1 MEVLLLNPTWEVS
14 TPSVFVGGDLASGC
28 VWGVPE
34 VVPFFKKRFYL
45 FIFRERGRKGER
57 EGEKHRCKKHWSVA
71 SPKGPDLN

>member
-34 VVPFFKKRFYL
+34 VVPFLKKDFIYL
-45 FIFRERGRKGER
+45 FLERGEGRERER
-57 EGEKHRCKKHWSVA
+57 EKNIDVRNIGQLPLLRA
-71 SPKGPDLN
+71 PI